1 MAKKTVLL
9 LTRKYLR
16 SEKLKLF
23 WFFSR
28 LIVLLLSRKKYR
40 QNMKEIEER
49 EVSFPPAHTAE
60 HLLNQLMMRLFG
72 CERACEAHVE
82 RKKSKLT
89 YVLETKPDR
98 KVEREIE
105 REMNSLIEQDMEVS
119 HEVMTRS
126 ELEDLVYSAD
136 AESAESR
143 IDISR
148 LPASAGDTVRLVRI
162 GDYDVC
168 PCVGKHVRST
178 GQIGRFEL
186 LGTNWDEHAHTYR
199 IRYKVIQ

>member
-1 MAKKTVLL
+1 
-9 LTRKYLR
+9 
-16 SEKLKLF
+16 
-23 WFFSR
+23 
-28 LIVLLLSRKKYR
+28 
-40 QNMKEIEER
+40 MKEIEER

-126 ELEDLVYSAD
+126 EHEDLVYNAD

>member
-1 MAKKTVLL
+1 
-9 LTRKYLR
+9 
-16 SEKLKLF
+16 
-23 WFFSR
+23 
-28 LIVLLLSRKKYR
+28 
-40 QNMKEIEER
+40 MKEKEER

>member
-1 MAKKTVLL
+1 
-9 LTRKYLR
+9 
-16 SEKLKLF
+16 
-23 WFFSR
+23 
-28 LIVLLLSRKKYR
+28 
-40 QNMKEIEER
+40 MKEIEER

-178 GQIGRFEL
+178 GQIGHFEL